1 MSEHMN
7 PPETEQEKTYSRHRE
22 LSGSVYTILFLVVIT
37 YGLDR
42 AFAVYLDRLV
52 HVGQISRWNFLV
64 QYVDSGMAAIFLA
77 ELIIVVC
84 CYRLG
89 PLRMTLR
96 DMGLTFAVPRL
107 KELLW
112 GFLAGFLAYAASLP
126 ILLRL
131 DRHSGVSGLIIGNFY
146 HPAIIPVVVLFA
158 ILLPTSSEI
167 VFRGIIFKAFLESF
181 SVVPAVLLSA
191 FAFALVWPIYNS
203 IIGLLLGIATALLY
217 NRFHNVFPAIV
228 ADAVLTIACAATL
241 IYQRLY

>member
-1 MSEHMN
+1 MN
-7 PPETEQEKTYSRHRE
+7 QPETEQEKICAQHRAE
-22 LSGSVYTILFLVVIT
+22 LSGSIYAIVFLVVTT

-52 HVGQISRWNFLV
+52 HANQISRWTFLV
-64 QYVDSGMAAIFLA
+64 QTFDRGMAIVFLA
-77 ELIIVVC
+77 ELLIVMC

-96 DMGLTFAVPRL
+96 DMGLTFSVPRL

-131 DRHSGVSGLIIGNFY
+131 DRHSGLTGLIIDNFY
-146 HPAIIPVVVLFA
+146 HPAIILVVVLFA

-167 VFRGIIFKAFLESF
+167 VYRGIIFKAFLESAGF
-181 SVVPAVLLSA
+181 VPAVLLSA
-191 FAFALVWPIYNS
+191 FVFALVWPIFNPV
-203 IIGLLLGIATALLY
+203 IGLLLGFATALLY
-217 NRFHNVFPAIV
+217 HRFRNVFPAIV
-228 ADAVLTIACAATL
+228 ANAVLTIACAATL
-241 IYQRLY
+241 IYHRLY

>member
-1 MSEHMN
+1 MN
-7 PPETEQEKTYSRHRE
+7 PPETEQEKTYAQHRAE
-22 LSGSVYTILFLVVIT
+22 LSGSIYTILFLVVT
-37 YGLDR
+37 THGLDR

-52 HVGQISRWNFLV
+52 HVRQISRWTLLV
-64 QYVDSGMAAIFLA
+64 QYVDSGMAVVFLA

-96 DMGLTFAVPRL
+96 EMGLTFSVPRL

-112 GFLAGFLAYAASLP
+112 GFLAGLLAYAVSLP

-131 DRHSGVSGLIIGNFY
+131 DRNSGLTGLLIGNFY
-146 HPAIIPVVVLFA
+146 HPAIILFVVLFS
-158 ILLPTSSEI
+158 ILLPTSTEI
-167 VFRGIIFKAFLESF
+167 VFRGIIFKAFLES
-181 SVVPAVLLSA
+181 SGVVPAVLLSA

-217 NRFHNVFPAIV
+217 HRFRNVFPAIV
-228 ADAVLTIACAATL
+228 ANAVLTIACAATL